1 MTMGVYLIISVG
13 AEKHRVLIRDQQRNS
28 QRHTFPCS
36 RQTKKSNLKILE
48 SGRGTMQNAG
58 GCGLVLEPGILESGR
73 GSMRNRE
80 GGVLLLLRGFWSLG
94 GKGTLDFWSPG
105 GEICPL
111 PEFLKTKL

>member
-1 MTMGVYLIISVG
+1 MGVYLMISFG

-28 QRHTFPCS
+28 QRHTFPCL

-58 GCGLVLEPGILESGR
+58 GYGLVLEPGIWSPGGAACGIGR
-73 GSMRNRE
+73 VVFFYWCVAFGR
-80 GGVLLLLRGFWSLG
+80 FWSLG
-94 GKGTLDFWSPG
+94 NKGTLDFWSPG

-111 PEFLKTKL
+111 PINL

>member
-1 MTMGVYLIISVG
+1 MTMGVHLMISFG

-48 SGRGTMQNAG
+48 SGRG
-58 GCGLVLEPGILESGR
+58 
-73 GSMRNRE
+73 SMRNRE
-80 GGVLLLLRGFWSLG
+80 GGVLLLLRGFGGLG

-111 PEFLKTKL
+111 PGF